1 MKKFKKI
8 CIIGA
13 GPAGLTAAY
22 ELSKKKYNV
31 DIFEASSQVGGMCR
45 TINLWGQ
52 KVDIGPH
59 RFFSKDP
66 RVNKIWLEVAKK
78 KYHTVKRQTR
88 IFYKN
93 TFFKYPLEPMDALI
107 KLGLIESIYCVI
119 SYIKS
124 KMLPQ
129 KSLNSFE
136 NWVTDK
142 FGKRLFQIFFK
153 SYSEKLWGISC
164 NKIDSD
170 FAYQRIKKL
179 SLIETLKS
187 FLITDKGV
195 KHKTLLDKFAYP
207 ENGTGQIYEQMKKK
221 ILKNKGKVFLNNK
234 IKSVKINK
242 NINYKSIVTLQNGQE
257 KKYDHII
264 STMPLTN
271 LVEQLKAP
279 KEIKKFS
286 KLLKFRNT
294 ILIYL
299 SVNKKNIF
307 TDQWIYIH
315 NEKLKTGRITNFSNW
330 GSKIN
335 NRKKNSI
342 ICLEYWTQYDDYLW
356 NKKDKDLIKIAKD
369 ELKLSGLVKDLEINN
384 SKVVRIPKCYP
395 IYKIGYKK
403 NLKPIKKW
411 LNKHKELSV
420 IGRYGSFKYNNQDHS
435 ILMGLLAAKNISE
448 NEKNNLWE
456 LNSDYEYQENSKS
469 L

>member
-1 MKKFKKI
+1 
-8 CIIGA
+8 
-13 GPAGLTAAY
+13 
-22 ELSKKKYNV
+22 
-31 DIFEASSQVGGMCR
+31 
-45 TINLWGQ
+45 
-52 KVDIGPH
+52 
-59 RFFSKDP
+59 
-66 RVNKIWLEVAKK
+66 
-78 KYHTVKRQTR
+78 
-88 IFYKN
+88 
-93 TFFKYPLEPMDALI
+93 
-107 KLGLIESIYCVI
+107 
-119 SYIKS
+119 
-124 KMLPQ
+124 
-129 KSLNSFE
+129 
-136 NWVTDK
+136 
-142 FGKRLFQIFFK
+142 
-153 SYSEKLWGISC
+153 
-164 NKIDSD
+164 
-170 FAYQRIKKL
+170 
-179 SLIETLKS
+179 
-187 FLITDKGV
+187 
-195 KHKTLLDKFAYP
+195 
-207 ENGTGQIYEQMKKK
+207 
-221 ILKNKGKVFLNNK
+221 
-234 IKSVKINK
+234 
-242 NINYKSIVTLQNGQE
+242 
-257 KKYDHII
+257 
-264 STMPLTN
+264 MPLTN

-335 NRKKNSI
+335 NKKKNSI

-356 NKKDKDLIKIAKD
+356 NKNDKDLIKIAKD

-456 LNSDYEYQENSKS
+456 LNSDYEYQEDSKS